1 MRARTIG
8 VLAKEVGVN
17 VETIRFYER
26 SGLLKQPP
34 QPPRGWR
41 VYDEGA
47 VWTVRYIRTARRVG
61 FSLESLREL
70 IPHLRDGSDF
80 CRDFHVSLERQQ
92 LRIERELARL
102 LHVRSQLERIR
113 ARCKA
118 CPHDKD
124 CPILRHYPR
133 PAHPGRRPAMMSAR
147 S

>member
-8 VLAKEVGVN
+8 VLAREVGVN

-26 SGLLKQPP
+26 TGLLKQPL

-61 FSLESLREL
+61 FSLETLREL
-70 IPHLRDGSDF
+70 IPHLQDGADF
-80 CRDFHVSLERQQ
+80 CRDFHLSLERQQ

-102 LHVRSQLERIR
+102 LRVRSQLTRIR
-113 ARCKA
+113 SRCQA
-118 CPHDKD
+118 CSHDTD
-124 CPILRHYPR
+124 CPILRRYPNAR
-133 PAHPGRRPAMMSAR
+133 PGRRPAIMSAR